1 LTAEGKRDMKNAI
14 CLLICFALAGL
25 LYVCFA
31 KNPGAAIQEPD
42 YEFVFENPQILS
54 FDIAMSAKAYEKM
67 QPEELDR
74 SEAGDPERMSA
85 RSMFALKFN
94 YAKAT
99 ITFNGKS
106 YKGVGVRYRGN
117 ASMRL
122 IPPDGRKPLKL
133 DFNRFNPG
141 QTFHGFKKLNFI
153 NCFRDPSMLR
163 DRLAYD
169 LMREV
174 GVPAPR
180 ATFANLYLTVKGRER
195 EHLGFFVVVEQVD
208 SVFLQDRFGNSNGL
222 LIKGELTKDLGYRG
236 PDWKEYAHDHE
247 LKSNKKDSNT
257 SLLIEF
263 LKFVTEASDEQ
274 FVAEIDQYLN
284 VDKFLAYLAMDA
296 LLVNMD
302 SYAGMHHNWYIYY
315 NTDTNRF
322 EYIPWDVNEAFGNL
336 QFGTWRQSLDFDI
349 QRPYIG
355 DKILISR
362 ILAIE
367 EYKEQYLAYIREY
380 IQGAFKP
387 EKMHAETQR
396 LHDFIKDAVATA
408 PYAIFSTDEFEKSLD
423 GMLEQKFPVFSD
435 SIIGLNI
442 FVTERVDSVKA
453 QLAGEKEGYKVKQMP
468 MEAGG
473 PPPQQQLPK
482 EEIKAKREELEAR
495 LEEAEASILAN
506 PMDPDLYVEK
516 GSVIGELLQVTG
528 PMDAMKYLPQINE
541 AFEKAIQLD
550 PEHVGGHIG
559 RGMVRLHTPEMFG
572 GDLDGAISDL
582 EFVLSKEPS
591 SVDANLGMGLAY
603 TRKELKDK
611 AIAQFEK
618 VLELDPQNRLAKGQL
633 EQLRQ

>member
-1 LTAEGKRDMKNAI
+1 MKNII
-14 CLLICFALAGL
+14 CLLVCFALAGL
-25 LYVCFA
+25 LYVSFA

-42 YEFVFENPQILS
+42 YDFVFENPQILS
-54 FDIAMSAKAYEKM
+54 FDIAMTAKAYEKM
-67 QPEELDR
+67 QPEELDS

-85 RSMFALKFN
+85 RSMFALKFK

-99 ITFNGKS
+99 VTCNGKV
-106 YKGVGVRYRGN
+106 YKGVGVRHRGN
-117 ASMRL
+117 ASMRM

-163 DRLAYD
+163 DILAYD
-169 LMREV
+169 LMREAD
-174 GVPAPR
+174 VPAPR
-180 ATFANLYLTVKGRER
+180 ATFANLYLTVEGKER
-195 EHLGFFVVVEQVD
+195 EHLGFFVAVEQVD

-222 LIKGELTKDLGYRG
+222 LIKGELTKDLEYRG
-236 PDWKEYAHDHE
+236 PDWKKYTHDHE

-257 SLLIEF
+257 SLLIKF

-274 FVAEIDQYLN
+274 FAAEIHEYLN
-284 VDKFLAYLAMDA
+284 VDSFLACLAMDT
-296 LLVNMD
+296 LLVNLD
-302 SYAGMHHNWYIYY
+302 NYAGLHHNWYIYY

-336 QFGTWRQSLDFDI
+336 QLGKWQQMLDFDI
-349 QRPYIG
+349 YRPYVG
-355 DKILISR
+355 EKILISR

-367 EYKEQYLAYIREY
+367 KYKEQYLAYIREY
-380 IQGAFKP
+380 VQGAFEP

-396 LHDFIKDAVATA
+396 LHDFIKDAVVAA
-408 PYAIFSTDEFEKSLD
+408 PHKIFSDDEFKESLD
-423 GMLEQKFPVFSD
+423 GMVEQKFPIFSD

-453 QLAGEKEGYKVKQMP
+453 QLAGEKEGYQVAEISAP
-468 MEAGG
+468 S

-482 EEIKAKREELEAR
+482 EEIKAKRAEWEAK
-495 LEEAEASILAN
+495 LEEIEASIQAN
-506 PMDPDLYVEK
+506 PTDPNLYVDK
-516 GSVIGELLQVTG
+516 GNAIGELLQVTG
-528 PMDAMKYLPQINE
+528 PMDAIKYLPQIKG

-550 PEHVGGHIG
+550 PENVGGHMG
-559 RGMVRLHTPEMFG
+559 RGMIRLHTPEMFG

-591 SVDANLGMGLAY
+591 SVEANFAIGLAY
-603 TRKELKDK
+603 SRKELKDK
-611 AIAQFEK
+611 AITQFEK
-618 VLELDPQNRLAKGQL
+618 VLELDPQNEFAKQQL
-633 EQLRQ
+633 EQLK